1 MVQDRGEAAELDE
14 VELGELR
21 DAILAQLGELQPHEA
36 GVGPVPHPTQQ
47 TGALSAVHQTHNAV
61 VAGVQV
67 RRCLADRGPVRIAV
81 TFDGEEQLVLGMGQ
95 AYSTGLLVA
104 PAVEPAQGRAEGE
117 EVRVVA
123 GGERGHDETL
133 SDHPI
138 ASQHDANVSWSDIW
152 RLLCGKT

>member
-1 MVQDRGEAAELDE
+1 MLQDRSEAPELVE
-14 VELGELR
+14 VEPSELR
-21 DAILAQLGELQPHEA
+21 DAVLAQIGEPEA
-36 GVGPVPHPTQQ
+36 HNACVVLVPDPMQQARAFGPVGEPH
-47 TGALSAVHQTHNAV
+47 GAV
-61 VAGVQV
+61 VTGVEV
-67 RRCLADRGPVRIAV
+67 LRRVADRGPVRIVVA
-81 TFDGEEQLVLGMGQ
+81 FDGEEQLVLGVGQ
-95 AYSTGLLVA
+95 AHSTSLLVA